1 MSAKRNP
8 TIKQLRRK
16 SNIIDKKIIK
26 LINETATASPKRMN
40 TIKRKMSELHK

>member
-16 SNIIDKKIIK
+16 SNIIDKNIIK
-26 LINETATASPKRMN
+26 LINETATATPRRMN
-40 TIKRKMSELHK
+40 TIKHKMIEL